1 MGVLLQATQ
10 IYHCRKTMFASLLP
24 RASTAR
30 VLSSTATRAF
40 FSTSATSAA
49 SNIPAGFAKIK
60 EKQKYF
66 NIDNGKRVHQRGG
79 TKDEMLYNLTLLVV
93 LVGLAEWARVV
104 YTLAFPQ
111 K

>member
-1 MGVLLQATQ
+1 
-10 IYHCRKTMFASLLP
+10 MFASLLP
-24 RASTAR
+24 RASLATLSRASTAR

-40 FSTSATSAA
+40 FSTSPTTAA

-66 NIDNGKRVHQRGG
+66 NIDNGKRVHQRGPR
-79 TKDEMLYNLTLLVV
+79 DEMLYNLTLLVV
-93 LVGLAEWARVV
+93 LAGLVEWARVV